1 MWQNKMI
8 KQLFFLISLAG
19 FFISNALANGIQ
31 EYNDGTYTY
40 EVHYSVFSSS
50 FLDPKIAK
58 HYEILRSPNIG
69 VVNIAVRRKQEVGTV
84 AAISRV
90 TGGVQNLLQQVRKL
104 DFTEVSEGEAIYYLA
119 QFRFSEGE
127 ILTFDLELMPDM
139 RMGPVPLVFRKEL
152 FYDK

>member
-1 MWQNKMI
+1 MWQNNMLKPFITVIVIAITM
-8 KQLFFLISLAG
+8 
-19 FFISNALANGIQ
+19 ISNAHSNGIQ

-104 DFTEVSEGEAIYYLA
+104 DFTEVREQEAIYYLA